1 MKRLFGGILLAVG
14 ILIMTGS
21 GLCSLVVIG
30 MFVSEGGSAGLG
42 EGVSMLML
50 PAIFGGLPFAIG
62 FGLFYVGKVLLRR
75 EKVLNEEDLRERFD

>member
-21 GLCSLVVIG
+21 GLCSIAVIV
-30 MFVSEGGSAGLG
+30 MFVSEGGS
-42 EGVSMLML
+42 EGPGMLML
-50 PAIFGGLPFAIG
+50 PLIVGGLPFAIG

-75 EKVLNEEDLRERFD
+75 EKVLNEDDLRERFD